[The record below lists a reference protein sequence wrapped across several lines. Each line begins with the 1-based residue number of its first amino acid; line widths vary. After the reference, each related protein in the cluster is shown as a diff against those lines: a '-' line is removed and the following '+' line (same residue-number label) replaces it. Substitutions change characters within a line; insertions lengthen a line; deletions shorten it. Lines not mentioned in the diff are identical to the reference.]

1 MTTFS
6 EMSRRSPAD
15 LGLSSLDLVRR
26 LYPICRSIT
35 GNGLRQTLS
44 IVGEY
49 LPLEVHEVPSGT
61 QVLDWTVPREWNVN
75 DAYVADSHGRRV
87 IDFQQSNL
95 HLVNYSVPTDC
106 RLSLPEL
113 RPHLHTLPEHPDW
126 IPYLTSYYRDNWGF
140 CLSQNDLDRLQDD
153 TYRVVIDSSLAD
165 GHLTYGELFLPG
177 RRDEEI
183 LLTTHICHP
192 SLCNDNLSGIAV
204 LTALGLALRQIPRE
218 YSYRLLFI
226 PGTIGAITWLAR
238 NRERVA
244 RIRHGLVLA
253 GLGAQQPFTYKRS
266 RRGAA
271 EIDRA
276 AEHILS
282 FANIPGRISDFT
294 PYGYDERQFCSPGFN
309 LPMGRLSR
317 AEYGT
322 YAEYHTSADNPDFI
336 SQDALTESWAV
347 VLKIL
352 SAIETNRP
360 YCNLMPCGEPQLGKR
375 GLYDGGD
382 SPEAA
387 ERRLAIL
394 WILNLSDGQHTLLDI
409 AERSKIPFEVIRAG
423 AERLEA
429 ANLIGPAGFTA
440 PAESSQER
448 PR

>member
-15 LGLSSLDLVRR
+15 LGLSLPDLIRR

-49 LPLEVHEVPSGT
+49 LPLEIHEVPSGT
-61 QVLDWTVPREWNVN
+61 QVLDWSVPREWNVN
-75 DAYVADSHGRRV
+75 DAYIADSRGRRV

-106 RLSLPEL
+106 TLSLAEL
-113 RPHLHTLPEHPDW
+113 RPHLHTLPGHPDW
-126 IPYLTSYYRDNWGF
+126 IPYVTSYYRESWGF
-140 CLSQNDLDRLQDD
+140 CLSQNELDRLPDD
-153 TYRVVIDSSLAD
+153 MYRIVIDSSLAD

-177 RRDEEI
+177 RREDEI
-183 LLTTHICHP
+183 LLTTHACHP
-192 SLCNDNLSGIAV
+192 SLCNDNLSGIAI
-204 LTALGLALRQIPRE
+204 LTALGSALQRMPRE

-238 NRERVA
+238 NRDRVA
-244 RIRHGLVLA
+244 AIRHGLVLA
-253 GLGAQQPFTYKRS
+253 GLGTRQPFTYKRS

-271 EIDRA
+271 AVDRA

-282 FANIPGRISDFT
+282 FEKTPGRILDFS
-294 PYGYDERQFCSPGFN
+294 PYGYDERQFCSPGFD

-322 YAEYHTSADNPDFI
+322 YAEYHTSADNPAFL
-336 SQDALTESWAV
+336 SPEALTESWAV

-352 SAIETNRP
+352 SAIETDRP
-360 YCNLMPCGEPQLGKR
+360 YRNLVPYGEPQLGKR
-375 GLYDGGD
+375 GLYDGDDLPG
-382 SPEAA
+382 AA
-387 ERRLAIL
+387 ERRLALL
-394 WILNLSDGQHTLLDI
+394 WILNLSDGSHTLLDI
-409 AERSKIPFEVIRAG
+409 AERAKISYEVIRAG

-429 ANLIGPAGFTA
+429 ANLIAPAGFAA
-440 PAESSQER
+440 PTGPGQECAR
-448 PR
+448 